1 MRVVL
6 SRKGFD
12 STAGGGPSPV
22 LEDDTMLSLP
32 IPETGGEGHTPKNLA
47 EANWHRYDD
56 LILRPEIK
64 RYCENPR
71 KREQKKHKHCHLD
84 PDIRPELWKKLPEG
98 WYPAFG
104 QCDASAKHLKNNLNL
119 ADILTDNV
127 LFLFFGLFRRL
138 QENGKF
144 TGAPF
149 HAIWGYMLCDKV
161 EEQTA
166 QIPQWHPHAAE
177 NLTDNLLFI
186 AKDKCYGTFKH
197 CPKLELTVHN
207 QSPSR
212 WKLDCLPWL
221 DAENRLSNMTYHD
234 DPKRFN
240 LERGYFQSTSPG
252 QEFVV
257 TSQAA
262 DVQNLKW
269 ENCSFC
275 QILSNLKKMYQK
287 E

>member
-12 STAGGGPSPV
+12 YTAGGTPSPV
-22 LEDDTMLSLP
+22 LPDGRMFSLP
-32 IPETGGEGHTPKNLA
+32 IPETIKAAQHDRYDNLA
-47 EANWHRYDD
+47 
-56 LILRPEIK
+56 LPPEIK
-64 RYCENPR
+64 NSRFFCE
-71 KREQKKHKHCHLD
+71 KQKDFCHLD
-84 PDIRPELWKKLPEG
+84 PDIRQDLWKKLPEG

-104 QCDASAKHLKNNLNL
+104 QCDAAAKHLKNNLNL

-166 QIPQWHPHAAE
+166 QIPQWHPHAVK

-186 AKDKCYGTFKH
+186 AKDKCYGTFKY
-197 CPKLELTVHN
+197 CPELVLTAHKKT
-207 QSPSR
+207 PSR

-221 DAENRLSNMTYHD
+221 DAGNRLSNMTYHEN
-234 DPKRFN
+234 PQRF
-240 LERGYFQSTSPG
+240 RFDKGYFQSTSPG
-252 QEFVV
+252 QEFIV

-262 DVQNLKW
+262 EVQFLNW

-275 QILSNLKKMYQK
+275 DISSNLRQLYPSKQ
-287 E
+287 